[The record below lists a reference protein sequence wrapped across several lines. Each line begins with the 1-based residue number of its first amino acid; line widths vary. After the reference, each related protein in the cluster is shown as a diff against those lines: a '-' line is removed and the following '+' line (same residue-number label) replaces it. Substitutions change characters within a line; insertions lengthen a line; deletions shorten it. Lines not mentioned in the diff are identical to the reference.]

1 MIVRNQSKNIKVS
14 IMWFSL
20 KTLFIS
26 FVLLIH
32 NSIFSQETNSNSDSN
47 EKRIINTIKID
58 QNKIILDG
66 ILDEDEWALVSPA
79 KDFIQRDPN
88 EGAPSTEKTEVYVI
102 HDKDNL
108 YIGAML
114 YDSDPSGIL
123 AYQKRRDQSLRT
135 DDRFMWILDTFL
147 DGRTGYF
154 FEVNP
159 AGLMGDG
166 LIIGSESHWGTN
178 KDWNGIW
185 DARVVVLPEGW
196 SVEVVIP
203 FRTLNFNP
211 KLQTWGINFQ
221 RTIRRKNEDVK
232 WSGFE
237 RNKKLTT
244 PIHAGHLKGLKELP
258 QGRGVELKP
267 YISMNQKDMTSEDN
281 LKQKSQSDLGFDLS
295 MNITSG
301 LKGSL
306 TYNTDFAEAEV
317 DQRRVNLTR
326 FPLRYAEK
334 RGFFLE
340 GAGVYSFSP
349 RNDVT
354 PFFSRRIGLSEG
366 QQIPINFGGRLSG
379 QLGDYELGFIQAS
392 TKGSG
397 SLAGEKFTV
406 ARVKRSFLKQ
416 SYFGMVYTERSS
428 NKSSEDSTA
437 LDQSLY
443 GADLD
448 LKTSEFLGDKNL
460 QLQVFLVAHTAP
472 GFEQN
477 IKFTDLSTRGF
488 RLSYPNDLI
497 RTHVSYRE
505 FGENYKPAVGFSRRN
520 GFKRMQP
527 SLSYHP
533 RPKNY
538 EFIRQLEFGL
548 QYEYMTDLN
557 DKMLKKEITITPLN
571 IRFES
576 QDEIGVKVVALSEFL
591 DNPFDIYAGIMIPV
605 SEYKSKEVQFKFETS
620 EKRMVS
626 TELEYQTGDFW
637 NGKKQ
642 TLKTQ
647 VSVKPFTGFNIQTEY
662 EKNKV
667 TFVDNNF
674 DTELYS
680 LELGLYP
687 TPRTAI
693 FSNIQ
698 YDSVSRAVGLF
709 AKLQHTIRPGSD
721 FYLVYTHNWISKAER
736 IFDFDL
742 ETVSKV
748 SSLKVNYTFRF

>member
-1 MIVRNQSKNIKVS
+1 MNSNKTINLLKPANLIIVIILNAIP
-14 IMWFSL
+14 
-20 KTLFIS
+20 
-26 FVLLIH
+26 
-32 NSIFSQETNSNSDSN
+32 FSQEIIAN
-47 EKRIINTIKID
+47 EKRVVITKQISTGKIE
-58 QNKIILDG
+58 LDG
-66 ILDEDEWALVSPA
+66 FLDEPEWKMVSPA
-79 KDFIQRDPN
+79 KDFIQRDPI

-102 HDKDNL
+102 YDEDNL

-114 YDSDPSGIL
+114 FDSNPDGIL

-166 LIIGSESHWGTN
+166 LIVSSESYWGTN

-185 DARVVVLPEGW
+185 DARVVIVPEGW

-211 KLQTWGINFQ
+211 NLDTWGINFQ
-221 RTIRRKNEDVK
+221 RTVRRKNEDAK
-232 WSGFE
+232 WNGFQ

-244 PIHAGHLKGLKELP
+244 PIHAGHLTGLKNLK
-258 QGRGVELKP
+258 QGRGIELKP
-267 YISMNQKDMTSEDN
+267 YISMNRRQMDVDENIETNN
-281 LKQKSQSDLGFDLS
+281 LSDLGFDIS

-340 GAGVYSFSP
+340 GAGVYSFLP
-349 RNDVT
+349 RNGVT

-366 QQIPINFGGRLSG
+366 KQIPINYGGRLSG
-379 QLGDYELGFIQAS
+379 QVGDYELGFIQAN
-392 TKGSG
+392 TKP
-397 SLAGEKFTV
+397 LENIPGENFTV
-406 ARVKRSFLKQ
+406 ARVKRALLKQ
-416 SYFGMVYTERSS
+416 SYLGFVYTDRSPS
-428 NKSSEDSTA
+428 KMKIDSTA
-437 LDQSLY
+437 LDQTLY
-443 GADLD
+443 GADID
-448 LKTSEFLGDKNL
+448 LKTSEFMGDKNL
-460 QLQVFLVAHTAP
+460 QFQAFLVYHTAP
-472 GFEQN
+472 INEPNLNFS
-477 IKFTDLSTRGF
+477 DLSTRGL
-488 RLSYPNDLI
+488 RLTYPNDII

-505 FGENYKPAVGFSRRN
+505 FGEMYNPAVGFSRRN
-520 GFKRMQP
+520 GFKRIQP
-527 SLSYHP
+527 SFSYHP
-533 RPKNY
+533 RPEKY
-538 EFIRQLEFGL
+538 EFIRQIEYGV

-557 DKMLKKEITITPLN
+557 NNMLKKEITITPFN

-576 QDEIGVKVVALSEFL
+576 QDVVGIKIVNLIEYL
-591 DNPFDIYAGIMIPV
+591 DKPFTIYEDITIPV
-605 SEYKSKEVQFKFETS
+605 KEYSSDELQFKFETS
-620 EKRMVS
+620 EKRMIS

-637 NGKKQ
+637 TGEKK

-647 VSVKPFTGFNIQTEY
+647 ISIKPFSGFNIQTEY
-662 EKNKV
+662 EKNQV
-667 TFVDNNF
+667 TLDGNNF
-674 DTELYS
+674 RTELYNI
-680 LELGLYP
+680 EFGVYP

-693 FSNIQ
+693 FSNLQ
-698 YDSVSRAVGLF
+698 YDNVSNALGLF

-721 FYLVYTHNWISKAER
+721 FYLVYTHNWISKSDQ

-742 ETVSKV
+742 LTVSKI
-748 SSLKVNYTFRF
+748 SSLKINYTFRF

>member
-1 MIVRNQSKNIKVS
+1 MLKYLNLIFILS
-14 IMWFSL
+14 IL
-20 KTLFIS
+20 NAIS
-26 FVLLIH
+26 
-32 NSIFSQETNSNSDSN
+32 FSQENISND
-47 EKRIINTIKID
+47 KRVILTKQISTGKIE
-58 QNKIILDG
+58 LDG
-66 ILDEDEWALVSPA
+66 LLNEPEWKMVSPA
-79 KDFIQRDPN
+79 KDFIQRDPI
-88 EGAPSTEKTEVYVI
+88 EGAPSTEKTEVYVVY
-102 HDKDNL
+102 DNNNL

-114 YDSDPSGIL
+114 FDSDPNGIL

-185 DARVVVLPEGW
+185 DARVVILPEGW

-211 KLQTWGINFQ
+211 NLETWGINFQ
-221 RTIRRKNEDVK
+221 RTVRRKNEDVK
-232 WSGFE
+232 WAGFQ
-237 RNKKLTT
+237 RNKKLTS
-244 PIHAGHLKGLKELP
+244 PIHAGHLSGLKNLT
-258 QGRGVELKP
+258 QGRGIELKP
-267 YISMNQKDMTSEDN
+267 YYSMSSRQMEIDEEMQKN
-281 LKQKSQSDLGFDLS
+281 KLNDLGFDIS

-366 QQIPINFGGRLSG
+366 KQIPINYGSRLSG
-379 QLGDYELGFIQAS
+379 QLGNYEIGVIQAQ
-392 TKGSG
+392 TKPLENISG
-397 SLAGEKFTV
+397 ENFTI
-406 ARVKRSFLKQ
+406 ARVKRALFKQ
-416 SYFGMVYTERSS
+416 SYLGLVYTDRSTS
-428 NKSSEDSTA
+428 KGEVDSSA
-437 LDQSLY
+437 LDQTLY
-443 GADLD
+443 GADLE
-448 LKTSEFLGDKNL
+448 LKTSEFMGSKNL
-460 QLQVFLVAHTAP
+460 QLQTFFVFHTAP
-472 GFEQN
+472 NNDPNLNLSE
-477 IKFTDLSTRGF
+477 LSTRGL
-488 RLSYPNDLI
+488 RLTYPNDII

-505 FGENYKPAVGFSRRN
+505 FGSMYKPAVGFSRRN
-520 GFKRMQP
+520 GFKRIQP
-527 SLSYHP
+527 SFSYHP
-533 RPKNY
+533 RPKKY
-538 EFIRQLEFGL
+538 DFIRQIEFGV

-557 DKMLKKEITITPLN
+557 NNMLKKETTITPFN

-576 QDEIGVKVVALSEFL
+576 QDEVAMKIVRLVEYL
-591 DNPFDIYAGIMIPV
+591 DKPFSIYEDITIPIK
-605 SEYKSKEVQFKFETS
+605 EYSSKELQLKFETS

-637 NGKKQ
+637 SGEKQ
-642 TLKTQ
+642 TLKGQ
-647 VSVKPFTGFNIQTEY
+647 ISIKPFSGFNIQTEY
-662 EKNKV
+662 EKNQVKLSG
-667 TFVDNNF
+667 NNF
-674 DTELYS
+674 NTELYNI
-680 LELGLYP
+680 ELGIYP

-693 FSNIQ
+693 FSNLQ
-698 YDSVSRAVGLF
+698 YDNVSNALGLF

-721 FYLVYTHNWISKAER
+721 FYLVYTHNWMSLGDQ

-742 ETVSKV
+742 KTISKI
-748 SSLKVNYTFRF
+748 SSLKINYTLRL

>member
-1 MIVRNQSKNIKVS
+1 MNSNKTINLLKPANLIIVIILNAIP
-14 IMWFSL
+14 
-20 KTLFIS
+20 
-26 FVLLIH
+26 
-32 NSIFSQETNSNSDSN
+32 FSQEIIAN
-47 EKRIINTIKID
+47 EKRVVITKKISTG
-58 QNKIILDG
+58 KIELDG
-66 ILDEDEWALVSPA
+66 FLDEPEWKMVSPA
-79 KDFIQRDPN
+79 KDFIQRDPI

-102 HDKDNL
+102 YDEDNL

-114 YDSDPSGIL
+114 FDSNPDGIL

-166 LIIGSESHWGTN
+166 LIVSSESYWGTN

-185 DARVVVLPEGW
+185 DARVVIVPEGW

-211 KLQTWGINFQ
+211 DLDTWGINFQ
-221 RTIRRKNEDVK
+221 RTVRRKNEDAK
-232 WSGFE
+232 RNGFQ

-244 PIHAGHLKGLKELP
+244 PVHAGHLTGLKNLK
-258 QGRGVELKP
+258 QGRGIELKP
-267 YISMNQKDMTSEDN
+267 YISMNRRQMNVDENTETKN
-281 LKQKSQSDLGFDLS
+281 LSDLGFDIS

-340 GAGVYSFSP
+340 GAGVYSFLP
-349 RNDVT
+349 RNGVT

-366 QQIPINFGGRLSG
+366 KQIPINYGGRLSG
-379 QLGDYELGFIQAS
+379 QVGDYELGFIQANTS
-392 TKGSG
+392 PQGDIQ
-397 SLAGEKFTV
+397 GENFTV
-406 ARVKRSFLKQ
+406 ARVKRALWKQ
-416 SYFGMVYTERSS
+416 SYFGLVYTDRSP
-428 NKSSEDSTA
+428 SEMKVDSTA
-437 LDQSLY
+437 LDQTLY
-443 GADLD
+443 GADID
-448 LKTSEFLGDKNL
+448 LKTSEFMNDKNL
-460 QLQVFLVAHTAP
+460 QFQAFLVYHTAP
-472 GFEQN
+472 KNEPDLNFS
-477 IKFTDLSTRGF
+477 DLSTRGL
-488 RLSYPNDLI
+488 RLTYPNDII

-505 FGENYKPAVGFSRRN
+505 FGEMYNPAVGFSRRN
-520 GFKRMQP
+520 GFKRIQP
-527 SLSYHP
+527 SFSYHP
-533 RPKNY
+533 RPEKY
-538 EFIRQLEFGL
+538 EFIRQIEYGV

-557 DKMLKKEITITPLN
+557 NNMLKKETTITPFN

-576 QDEIGVKVVALSEFL
+576 QDEIGIKIVNLIEYL
-591 DNPFDIYAGIMIPV
+591 DKPFTIYEDITIPV
-605 SEYKSKEVQFKFETS
+605 KEYSSDELQFKFETS
-620 EKRMVS
+620 EKRMIS

-637 NGKKQ
+637 TGEKK

-647 VSVKPFTGFNIQTEY
+647 ISIKPFSGFNIQTEY
-662 EKNKV
+662 EKNQV
-667 TFVDNNF
+667 TLDGNNF
-674 DTELYS
+674 RTELYNI
-680 LELGLYP
+680 EFGVYP

-693 FSNIQ
+693 FSNLQ
-698 YDSVSRAVGLF
+698 YDNVSNALGLF

-721 FYLVYTHNWISKAER
+721 FYLVYTHNWISKSDQ

-742 ETVSKV
+742 LTVSKI
-748 SSLKVNYTFRF
+748 SSLKINYTFRF

>member
-1 MIVRNQSKNIKVS
+1 MLKYLNLIFILS
-14 IMWFSL
+14 IL
-20 KTLFIS
+20 NAIS
-26 FVLLIH
+26 
-32 NSIFSQETNSNSDSN
+32 FSQENISND
-47 EKRIINTIKID
+47 KRVILTKQISTGKID
-58 QNKIILDG
+58 LDG
-66 ILDEDEWALVSPA
+66 LLNEPEWKMVSPA
-79 KDFIQRDPN
+79 KDFIQRDPI
-88 EGAPSTEKTEVYVI
+88 EGAPSTEKTEVYVVY
-102 HDKDNL
+102 DNNNL

-114 YDSDPSGIL
+114 FDSDPNGIL

-185 DARVVVLPEGW
+185 DARVVILPEGW

-211 KLQTWGINFQ
+211 NLETWGINFQ
-221 RTIRRKNEDVK
+221 RTVRRKNEDVK
-232 WSGFE
+232 WAGFQ
-237 RNKKLTT
+237 RNKKLTS
-244 PIHAGHLKGLKELP
+244 PIHAGHLSGLKNLT
-258 QGRGVELKP
+258 QGRGIELKP
-267 YISMNQKDMTSEDN
+267 YFSMSSRQMEIDEDMQKN
-281 LKQKSQSDLGFDLS
+281 KLNDLGLDIS

-366 QQIPINFGGRLSG
+366 KQIPINYGSRLSG
-379 QLGDYELGFIQAS
+379 QLGNYEIGVIQAQ
-392 TKGSG
+392 TKPLENISG
-397 SLAGEKFTV
+397 ENFTI
-406 ARVKRSFLKQ
+406 ARVKRALFKQ
-416 SYFGMVYTERSS
+416 SYLGLVYTDRSTS
-428 NKSSEDSTA
+428 KGEVDSSA
-437 LDQSLY
+437 LDQTLY
-443 GADLD
+443 GADLE
-448 LKTSEFLGDKNL
+448 LKTSEFMGSKNL
-460 QLQVFLVAHTAP
+460 QLQTFFVFHTAP
-472 GFEQN
+472 NNDPNLNLSE
-477 IKFTDLSTRGF
+477 LSTRGL
-488 RLSYPNDLI
+488 RLTYPNDII

-505 FGENYKPAVGFSRRN
+505 FGSMYKPAVGFSRRN
-520 GFKRMQP
+520 GFKRIQP
-527 SLSYHP
+527 SFSYHP
-533 RPKNY
+533 RPKKY
-538 EFIRQLEFGL
+538 DFIRQIEFGV

-557 DKMLKKEITITPLN
+557 NNMLKKETTITPFN

-576 QDEIGVKVVALSEFL
+576 QDEVAMKIVRLVEYL
-591 DNPFDIYAGIMIPV
+591 DKPFSIYEDITIPIK
-605 SEYKSKEVQFKFETS
+605 EYSSKELQLKFETS

-637 NGKKQ
+637 SGEKQ
-642 TLKTQ
+642 TLKGQ
-647 VSVKPFTGFNIQTEY
+647 ISIKPFSGFNIQTEY
-662 EKNKV
+662 EKNQVKLSG
-667 TFVDNNF
+667 NNF
-674 DTELYS
+674 NTELYNI
-680 LELGLYP
+680 ELGIYP

-693 FSNIQ
+693 FSNLQ
-698 YDSVSRAVGLF
+698 YDNVSNALGLF

-721 FYLVYTHNWISKAER
+721 FYLVYTHNWMSLGDQ

-742 ETVSKV
+742 KTISKI
-748 SSLKVNYTFRF
+748 SSLKINYTLRL

>member
-1 MIVRNQSKNIKVS
+1 MNSNKTINLLKPANLIIVIILNAIP
-14 IMWFSL
+14 
-20 KTLFIS
+20 
-26 FVLLIH
+26 
-32 NSIFSQETNSNSDSN
+32 FSQEIIAN
-47 EKRIINTIKID
+47 EKRVVITKQISTGKIE
-58 QNKIILDG
+58 LDG
-66 ILDEDEWALVSPA
+66 FLDEPEWKMVSPA
-79 KDFIQRDPN
+79 KDFIQRDPI

-102 HDKDNL
+102 YDEDNL

-114 YDSDPSGIL
+114 FDSNPDGIL

-166 LIIGSESHWGTN
+166 LIVSSESYWGTN

-185 DARVVVLPEGW
+185 DARVVIVPEGW

-211 KLQTWGINFQ
+211 DLDTWGINFQ
-221 RTIRRKNEDVK
+221 RTVRRKNEDAK
-232 WSGFE
+232 WNGFQ

-244 PIHAGHLKGLKELP
+244 PVHAGHLTGLKNLK
-258 QGRGVELKP
+258 QGRGIELKP
-267 YISMNQKDMTSEDN
+267 YISMNRRQMNVDENTETKN
-281 LKQKSQSDLGFDLS
+281 LSDLGFDIS

-340 GAGVYSFSP
+340 GAGVYSFLP
-349 RNDVT
+349 RNGVT

-366 QQIPINFGGRLSG
+366 KQIPINYGGRLSG
-379 QLGDYELGFIQAS
+379 QVGDYELGFIQANTS
-392 TKGSG
+392 PQGDIQ
-397 SLAGEKFTV
+397 GENFTV
-406 ARVKRSFLKQ
+406 ARVKRALWKQ
-416 SYFGMVYTERSS
+416 SYFGLVYTDRSP
-428 NKSSEDSTA
+428 SEMKVDSTA
-437 LDQSLY
+437 LDQTLY
-443 GADLD
+443 GADID
-448 LKTSEFLGDKNL
+448 LKTSEFMNDKNL
-460 QLQVFLVAHTAP
+460 QFQAFLVYHTAP
-472 GFEQN
+472 KNEPDLNFS
-477 IKFTDLSTRGF
+477 DLSTRGL
-488 RLSYPNDLI
+488 RLTYPNDII

-505 FGENYKPAVGFSRRN
+505 FGEMYNPAVGFSRRN
-520 GFKRMQP
+520 GFKRIQP
-527 SLSYHP
+527 SFSYHP
-533 RPKNY
+533 RPEKY
-538 EFIRQLEFGL
+538 EFIRQIEYGV

-557 DKMLKKEITITPLN
+557 NNMLKKETTITPFN

-576 QDEIGVKVVALSEFL
+576 QDVVAIKIVNLIEYL
-591 DNPFDIYAGIMIPV
+591 DKPFTIYEDITIPV
-605 SEYKSKEVQFKFETS
+605 KEYSSDELQFKFETS
-620 EKRMVS
+620 EKRMIS

-637 NGKKQ
+637 TGEKK

-647 VSVKPFTGFNIQTEY
+647 ISIKPFSGFNIQTEY
-662 EKNKV
+662 EKNQV
-667 TFVDNNF
+667 TLDGNNF
-674 DTELYS
+674 RTELYNI
-680 LELGLYP
+680 EFGVYP

-693 FSNIQ
+693 FSNLQ
-698 YDSVSRAVGLF
+698 YDNVSNALGLF

-721 FYLVYTHNWISKAER
+721 FYLVYTHNWISKSDQ

-742 ETVSKV
+742 LTVSKI
-748 SSLKVNYTFRF
+748 SSLKINYTFRF